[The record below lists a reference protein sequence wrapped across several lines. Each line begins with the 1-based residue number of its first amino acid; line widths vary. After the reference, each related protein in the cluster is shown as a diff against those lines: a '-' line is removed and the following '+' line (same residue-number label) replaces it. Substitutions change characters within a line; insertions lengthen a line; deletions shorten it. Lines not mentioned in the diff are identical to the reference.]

1 MKTSAAIATLWV
13 GTAAATLWDSCNWI
27 QSDSNT
33 AGQQNIG
40 DAASPDDCIAMV
52 LAQCP
57 TATIA
62 NIDTS
67 GSGGCWCQYGEN
79 PTPDSSGYMSCVLAT
94 RTGISYNDWGTGNGW
109 CSSDLDEL
117 IGSTSDANACW
128 TMCEDRYADL
138 VAIDWTP
145 DGECWCQNDC
155 QCMEDTHD
163 GDIHLIT
170 SDVAALPNTC
180 ASPCPAEEAAFED
193 CLSKQG
199 RLYDD
204 FFADDDDDSR
214 CSSARQYPVEAA
226 LSSYHGLEW
235 LGANCIDG
243 SLGTMCLTPDHPNVC
258 GWWGFDSDCMRDPW
272 LRLTFATA
280 IQVTRLDIY
289 NRNEDCCISRLS
301 DSGGLYDVRVGD
313 DASDPWSNAL
323 VASGQAEPET
333 DVLTIE
339 TAETGGPAGRY
350 VFFRLLGDSRE
361 LNLREVEVHGCDPAD
376 LDDDDDD
383 DDATTGGLLSASERE
398 KCLDCQAGGRGYCVS
413 TGDCAYEMSGA
424 CFIDPTGP
432 LGDLCVCGS
441 PHDHIAASEEQLRSF
456 CSAPRWDA
464 LLHWDCGVD
473 EWRYDANSGI
483 GTCTADTVWATP
495 ANPASSG
502 DDDDDFVPRTCDDGQ
517 QWLSKP
523 GGVCQ
528 DGPAVCRAEYEAYAV
543 CYYEDQARDELGL
556 ACDFT
561 CSASSDSKKRNNA
574 ELLIIIIVCSV
585 AAVCCLL
592 ALGTAVAFGAFGSCA
607 CLAKKKKMR
616 VAEPSEPPLAHATVI
631 AGAPPPAKTQ
641 AHMTEGPPSPGP
653 PPLAPIKATE
663 TLAAER
669 P

>member
-1 MKTSAAIATLWV
+1 MRSLILAWTLVAARAANTCPGQTLCDQLTYHSCAAGEFCNFDYGSYGFCEQCSSHSESADCYTDGLPSAGEADCEACCFRNYWAV
-13 GTAAATLWDSCNWI
+13 GS
-27 QSDSNT
+27 
-33 AGQQNIG
+33 
-40 DAASPDDCIAMV
+40 
-52 LAQCP
+52 
-57 TATIA
+57 
-62 NIDTS
+62 
-67 GSGGCWCQYGEN
+67 
-79 PTPDSSGYMSCVLAT
+79 
-94 RTGISYNDWGTGNGW
+94 GW
-109 CSSDLDEL
+109 CSSDLDEYV
-117 IGSTSDANACW
+117 GDTSDASACW
-128 TMCEDRYADL
+128 TTCEARYGSDL

-145 DGECWCQNDC
+145 DGECYCQDDC
-155 QCMEDTHD
+155 QCMEDTD
-163 GDIHLIT
+163 DDDIHSIT
-170 SDVAALPNTC
+170 RSDVASLPDAC
-180 ASPCPAEEAAFED
+180 VAACPAEEAAFED

-204 FFADDDDDSR
+204 FFADDDDD
-214 CSSARQYPVEAA
+214 
-226 LSSYHGLEW
+226 
-235 LGANCIDG
+235 
-243 SLGTMCLTPDHPNVC
+243 
-258 GWWGFDSDCMRDPW
+258 
-272 LRLTFATA
+272 
-280 IQVTRLDIY
+280 
-289 NRNEDCCISRLS
+289 
-301 DSGGLYDVRVGD
+301 
-313 DASDPWSNAL
+313 
-323 VASGQAEPET
+323 
-333 DVLTIE
+333 
-339 TAETGGPAGRY
+339 
-350 VFFRLLGDSRE
+350 
-361 LNLREVEVHGCDPAD
+361 
-376 LDDDDDD
+376 
-383 DDATTGGLLSASERE
+383 DDATVGGLLSASERE

-441 PHDHIAASEEQLRSF
+441 PHDHIAASEAQLRSF

-592 ALGTAVAFGAFGSCA
+592 ALGTAAAFGAFGGCA
-607 CLAKKKKMR
+607 CFAKKKKMR

>member
-1 MKTSAAIATLWV
+1 MRSLILAWTLVAARAANTCPGQTLCDQLTYHSCAAGEFCNFDYGSYGFCEQCSSFSDSAACSTDGLPSAGEADCEACCFRNYWAV
-13 GTAAATLWDSCNWI
+13 GS
-27 QSDSNT
+27 
-33 AGQQNIG
+33 
-40 DAASPDDCIAMV
+40 
-52 LAQCP
+52 
-57 TATIA
+57 
-62 NIDTS
+62 
-67 GSGGCWCQYGEN
+67 
-79 PTPDSSGYMSCVLAT
+79 
-94 RTGISYNDWGTGNGW
+94 GW
-109 CSSDLDEL
+109 CSSDLDEYV
-117 IGSTSDANACW
+117 GDTSDASACW
-128 TMCEDRYADL
+128 TTCEARYGSDL

-145 DGECWCQNDC
+145 DGECYCQDEC
-155 QCMEDTHD
+155 QCMEDTGD
-163 GDIHLIT
+163 DDIHSIT
-170 SDVAALPNTC
+170 RSDVASLPDAC
-180 ASPCPAEEAAFED
+180 VSACPAEEAAFED
-193 CLSKQG
+193 CVSRQWFL
-199 RLYDD
+199 DD
-204 FFADDDDDSR
+204 DYFADDDDDDGDGGGGYFLATGGQS
-214 CSSARQYPVEAA
+214 CDNACASAGGCDLSAITAAAASMEACESVIDD
-226 LSSYHGLEW
+226 LGISYGMST
-235 LGANCIDG
+235 GP
-243 SLGTMCLTPDHPNVC
+243 GT
-258 GWWGFDSDCMRDPW
+258 S
-272 LRLTFATA
+272 
-280 IQVTRLDIY
+280 
-289 NRNEDCCISRLS
+289 S
-301 DSGGLYDVRVGD
+301 DSSGCTYHPGQSGWAQLFGNPTCGTVDPDVSRQRVC
-313 DASDPWSNAL
+313 ACLSH
-323 VASGQAEPET
+323 T
-333 DVLTIE
+333 
-339 TAETGGPAGRY
+339 
-350 VFFRLLGDSRE
+350 
-361 LNLREVEVHGCDPAD
+361 
-376 LDDDDDD
+376 
-383 DDATTGGLLSASERE
+383 TTGGLLSASERE

-441 PHDHIAASEEQLRSF
+441 PHDHIAASEAQLRSF

-543 CYYEDQARDELGL
+543 CYYEDQARDGLGL

-574 ELLIIIIVCSV
+574 ELLIVIIVCSV
-585 AAVCCLL
+585 AGVCCLL
-592 ALGTAVAFGAFGSCA
+592 ALGTAAAFGAFGGCA
-607 CLAKKKKMR
+607 CFAKKKKMR

>member
-1 MKTSAAIATLWV
+1 MRSLLLAWTFVAARADTCDNTCGYAYDGDCDDGQPGSDYSICAC
-13 GTAAATLWDSCNWI
+13 GTDCSDCGSRASC
-27 QSDSNT
+27 
-33 AGQQNIG
+33 
-40 DAASPDDCIAMV
+40 
-52 LAQCP
+52 
-57 TATIA
+57 
-62 NIDTS
+62 DTS
-67 GSGGCWCQYGEN
+67 G
-79 PTPDSSGYMSCVLAT
+79 T
-94 RTGISYNDWGTGNGW
+94 NDWGTGNGW
-109 CSSDLDEL
+109 CSSDLDDHV
-117 IGSTSDANACW
+117 GDTSTASACW
-128 TMCEDRYADL
+128 TECEGRYGSDL

-145 DGECWCQNDC
+145 DGECYCQDDC
-155 QCMEDTHD
+155 QCMDDADD

-170 SDVAALPNTC
+170 RSDVASLPDVC
-180 ASPCPAEEAAFED
+180 ISACPAEEAAFED
-193 CLSKQG
+193 CLSQQ
-199 RLYDD
+199 R
-204 FFADDDDDSR
+204 
-214 CSSARQYPVEAA
+214 
-226 LSSYHGLEW
+226 
-235 LGANCIDG
+235 
-243 SLGTMCLTPDHPNVC
+243 SL
-258 GWWGFDSDCMRDPW
+258 
-272 LRLTFATA
+272 
-280 IQVTRLDIY
+280 
-289 NRNEDCCISRLS
+289 
-301 DSGGLYDVRVGD
+301 D
-313 DASDPWSNAL
+313 DAFF
-323 VASGQAEPET
+323 SG
-333 DVLTIE
+333 
-339 TAETGGPAGRY
+339 
-350 VFFRLLGDSRE
+350 
-361 LNLREVEVHGCDPAD
+361 
-376 LDDDDDD
+376 DDD
-383 DDATTGGLLSASERE
+383 DDATVGGLLSASERE

-441 PHDHIAASEEQLRSF
+441 PHDHIAASEAQLRSF

-543 CYYEDQARDELGL
+543 CYYEDLARDELGL

-592 ALGTAVAFGAFGSCA
+592 ALGTAAAFGAFGSCA
-607 CLAKKKKMR
+607 CFAKKKKMR

>member
-361 LNLREVEVHGCDPAD
+361 LNLREVEVHGCDPAG
-376 LDDDDDD
+376 LDDDYT
-383 DDATTGGLLSASERE
+383 TTGGLLSASERE
-398 KCLDCQAGGRGYCVS
+398 KCLDCQSGGRGYCIS

-663 TLAAER
+663 TLAAEM